1 MPSSL
6 SDHETEKI
14 RRNGLNIGRT
24 SLDRTYAHSMPEL
37 PDLIIYLD
45 ALQRHVVEH
54 RLQRVRVVGPSLLRT
69 PDPPLT
75 DAHGKT
81 VREVRRIGKQL
92 VFVLEDN
99 LFLVVHLMIA
109 GRFHWRAA
117 TATIPGKIG
126 LAAFDFAQGTLLLTE
141 AGPKKRAT
149 LHVVRG
155 EAELRRFDAGGI
167 DPLTADLTS
176 FQSALVRE
184 NHTLKRA
191 LTDPRLFSGIGNAY
205 SDEILH
211 RARLSPIALTSKL
224 DEGETAGLFEATRAV
239 LLQWIER
246 LRVETG
252 QTFPEK
258 VTAFHDGMAVHGRYR
273 QPCFVCDS
281 PIQRIVYS
289 QNESNYCPICQTGG
303 KLLADRA
310 LSRLLKADWPKSLEE
325 MTDLRNRQ
333 LSNSRQTTEHPHGA

>member
-1 MPSSL
+1 
-6 SDHETEKI
+6 
-14 RRNGLNIGRT
+14 
-24 SLDRTYAHSMPEL
+24 MPEL
-37 PDLIIYLD
+37 PDLTIYLE
-45 ALQRHVVEH
+45 ALQSRIVGH
-54 RLQRVRVVGPSLLRT
+54 RLQRVRVVSPSLLRT
-69 PDPPLT
+69 AEPALAE
-75 DAHGKT
+75 AHGKI
-81 VREVRRIGKQL
+81 VRELRRIGKQI
-92 VFVLEDN
+92 VIALETD
-99 LFLVVHLMIA
+99 LFLVMHLMIA
-109 GRFHWRAA
+109 GRFHWRMAGVK
-117 TATIPGKIG
+117 IPGKIG
-126 LAAFDFAQGTLLLTE
+126 LAAFDFPHGTLLLTE
-141 AGPKKRAT
+141 AGTKKRAA

-167 DPLTADLTS
+167 DPLIADLTS
-176 FQSALVRE
+176 FQSTLTRE

-224 DEGETAGLFEATRAV
+224 DENDIAGLFEATRGV

-252 QTFPEK
+252 QNFPEK
-258 VTAFHDGMAVHGRYR
+258 VTAFRDGMAVHGRYR
-273 QPCFVCDS
+273 KPCFVCDS
-281 PIQRIVYS
+281 PIQRIVYL
-289 QNESNYCPICQTGG
+289 QNESNYCPTCQTGG

-333 LSNSRQTTEHPHGA
+333 ISNSRQTAERPHRA